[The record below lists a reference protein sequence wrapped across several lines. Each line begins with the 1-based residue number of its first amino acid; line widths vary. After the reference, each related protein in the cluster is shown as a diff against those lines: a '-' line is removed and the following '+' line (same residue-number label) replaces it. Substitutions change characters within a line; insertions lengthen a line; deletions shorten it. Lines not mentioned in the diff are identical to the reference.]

1 MGREP
6 EASGAPPG
14 RVTYL
19 EVLFGIAVQNC
30 NCVISV
36 LLSGLA
42 PKANYIV
49 KEEMMPKGVELIVE
63 IVVQNA
69 EYVVRP
75 WL

>member
-6 EASGAPPG
+6 EASGAPPH

-19 EVLFGIAVQNC
+19 EVSLGIAVQNR
-30 NCVISV
+30 NCVMSV

-42 PKANYIV
+42 PKASYIV
-49 KEEMMPKGVELIVE
+49 KEAMMPKGVELIVE

-69 EYVVRP
+69 EYVVRL
-75 WL
+75 WF

>member
-6 EASGAPPG
+6 EASGTPPDG
-14 RVTYL
+14 TIFLRV
-19 EVLFGIAVQNC
+19 VLRIAVQNSKY
-30 NCVISV
+30 VTSV
-36 LLSGLA
+36 SLSWLVL
-42 PKANYIV
+42 KADC
-49 KEEMMPKGVELIVE
+49 KLGEEMMPKGVELIVG